1 MTEQWEL
8 CSVGSAVKIDTA
20 RGHEQYGLDEYV
32 KRFINPG
39 IKLNTN
45 QTYQDF
51 IYPRLI
57 SEGWEPFGAVHTV
70 SLSQPM
76 VYFRRKIKAR

>member
-1 MTEQWEL
+1 MRDQWEL
-8 CSVGSAVKIDTA
+8 CCVGLSVKTETP

-39 IKLNTN
+39 VKLDLD

-51 IYPRLI
+51 IYPELL
-57 SEGWEPFGAVHTV
+57 SEGWEPFAVVHTV

-76 VYFRRKIKAR
+76 VYFRRKIRAR